1 MKIYIV
7 LRVGYFKMEFTQT
20 KTIKEAQQ
28 VVKDFAQRNGWKD
41 SPNIDKFDHVHEE
54 LLEMSRYLRYKN
66 EEDRVKI
73 IQEKKEIF
81 IDGIGDVF
89 FAICRLA
96 NQLDVDIEDSFNM
109 VKKEIFEKYDQKEE
123 TKLIRD

>member
-1 MKIYIV
+1 
-7 LRVGYFKMEFTQT
+7 MEFTQT

>member
-1 MKIYIV
+1 LKIYIV